1 MDTHTSYSYWYS
13 CSVCNQ
19 SPNLNPQLHDL
30 HLHLHHLRCHGALIV
45 FIQSCTPHTY
55 FLPCLPPCVS
65 RPRTDVLLD
74 SGSSVLHGQLL
85 HCRGDNCSV
94 LYSQMA
100 GVMTP
105 ETLDSHTEL
114 LWYPWGLS
122 STVTLS
128 IPVFTF
134 WIDMLIIVI
143 ATAVHRSVCLCDFV
157 CFLRSGCFVSNV
169 TGIPQKQKQKNIVTL
184 CRTFTVKKQ
193 PGIILETWAETE
205 NKPACC
211 AYAINSLYKGLL
223 CSEGSVALWSS
234 HYIGLLWALWQTVLG
249 QQSEIVQ
256 HGEQNLMQAGL
267 LFKKGKAE

>member
-1 MDTHTSYSYWYS
+1 M
-13 CSVCNQ
+13 CNQ

-30 HLHLHHLRCHGALIV
+30 HLHLHHLRCHGALVV

-55 FLPCLPPCVS
+55 FLSCLPPCVS
-65 RPRTDVLLD
+65 RPGTDVLLD

-143 ATAVHRSVCLCDFV
+143 ATAVHRSVCLCDFCLFFEKWV
-157 CFLRSGCFVSNV
+157 FCVKRYRDPTKTKKHCDLMSDIHSKKATWNNFRDVSRNR
-169 TGIPQKQKQKNIVTL
+169 K
-184 CRTFTVKKQ
+184 
-193 PGIILETWAETE
+193 
-205 NKPACC
+205 
-211 AYAINSLYKGLL
+211 
-223 CSEGSVALWSS
+223 
-234 HYIGLLWALWQTVLG
+234 
-249 QQSEIVQ
+249 
-256 HGEQNLMQAGL
+256 
-267 LFKKGKAE
+267 